1 MAIFDN
7 KPKLKAISETKL
19 KERKIYQN
27 IELDGYQFSHRDSIT
42 SAGGAGLCIINS
54 LVYSVNPCFN
64 LRLSNAEH
72 LWVDMKT
79 NQGIVVVGVVYRHPE
94 NSTHAIEDFN
104 ANLNMLILSLEKP
117 FYCLED
123 FNISL
128 FNIYAQDEIRWYA
141 NILLSCKCR
150 CLIDVPTRVTKTS
163 KTLIDHIIT
172 NDKQRTVTAGGLILD
187 LSDHYEVLY
196 LR

>member
-1 MAIFDN
+1 
-7 KPKLKAISETKL
+7 
-19 KERKIYQN
+19 
-27 IELDGYQFSHRDSIT
+27 
-42 SAGGAGLCIINS
+42 
-54 LVYSVNPCFN
+54 
-64 LRLSNAEH
+64 
-72 LWVDMKT
+72 MKT
-79 NQGIVVVGVVYRHPE
+79 NQGIVIVGVVYRHPE
-94 NSTHAIEDFN
+94 NSTRAIDDFN

-128 FNIYAQDEIRWYA
+128 LNIYARDENSLVCKY
-141 NILLSCKCR
+141 ILLSCNCR

-172 NDKQRTVTAGGLILD
+172 NDKQRTVTAGRLILD